1 MDVPESAATPGHS
14 SVWTVLER
22 AGVPLAR
29 LDEDGT
35 VRTANSAFARACGR
49 PRGELVGAPLST
61 FAAQEDAAALLAVL
75 DRVGG
80 SPEEVAQVTLHL
92 VGADGR
98 VRALQ
103 VELGHLGAH
112 DDPGGPGRVL
122 CVARD
127 RTQDRRRE
135 RDDRLQ
141 RVHGA
146 TAATTDAAT
155 GLPNRRGLELLL
167 ASATRRS
174 GREQAPFA
182 VLRCELELPEM
193 VAEARDTLVS
203 ACLARLR
210 QRLRAA
216 DSVTCVEP
224 EVLVVV
230 AEDLH
235 DEQDAAGVAYRLLST
250 TVEPVPI
257 DHVERQVEMTVGIA
271 MGDLNTPPNTLLAAA
286 AEAASNAERGGFRI
300 LDLRGFDTL

>member
-1 MDVPESAATPGHS
+1 
-14 SVWTVLER
+14 VWTVLER

-35 VRTANSAFARACGR
+35 VRSTNSAFARACGR
-49 PRGELVGAPLST
+49 PRGELVDTPLGA
-61 FAAQEDAAALLAVL
+61 FAADDDAEALLAVL
-75 DRVGG
+75 ERVRRN
-80 SPEEVAQVTLHL
+80 PQEVAEVTIRV

-98 VRALQ
+98 VRDLQ
-103 VELGHLGAH
+103 VELGHLGEH
-112 DDPGGPGRVL
+112 DDPDGPGRLL

-127 RTQDRRRE
+127 HAQDRRRE

-141 RVHGA
+141 RVHA
-146 TAATTDAAT
+146 TTATTTDATT

-182 VLRCELELPEM
+182 VLRCELQLPVTAPE
-193 VAEARDTLVS
+193 VRDALVT

-216 DSVTCVEP
+216 DSVTRIEP
-224 EVLVVV
+224 DVLVVV

-250 TVEPVPI
+250 TVEPVPV
-257 DHVERQVEMTVGIA
+257 DHVELRVEMTVGIA
-271 MGDLNTPPNTLLAAA
+271 MGDPNTPPNTLLAASV
-286 AEAASNAERGGFRI
+286 EAASNSERGGFRI
-300 LDLRGFDTL
+300 LDLRGFDSL